1 MISGYKQALDYLQQS
16 FPKGKLKHSGELGL
30 KRQLFL
36 LKCLDNPQ
44 NRYPV
49 IHLAG
54 TSGKGSTA
62 SYVSRLLVG
71 HGFKVGL
78 TVSPHL
84 FDVRERIQINNQPV
98 SQEDFVALL
107 NKIIPA
113 IEKTK
118 DNGFGNPTYFEIM
131 VTMFYLAFYLHR
143 VDYAVVETG
152 MGGFLDSTNVVI
164 SENKIAVIT
173 RLGLDHTGILGSTIS
188 KIAWQKAGII
198 HPKNIIVSPW
208 QYKNARLVLDQKAQS
223 NQSPLFYIKK
233 GTNYKNIHL
242 QKNGLIYDF
251 NFDGLAFPKLFLNTI
266 ALYQVENSALAL
278 GVLKLVGNRDNFKVD
293 SNIVKKIL
301 SNFNFAGRM
310 NVFKVKN
317 SNQKSTTV
325 IFDGAHNPQKV
336 SGFVKSLKFSFPG
349 KQFIFV
355 VAFKQKKEAKKMLKE
370 IITLADKIILTG
382 FGTDNSQTII
392 RLIGILKS
400 LNFNRYQV
408 INDPVLA
415 VKTATDESTLV
426 AVTGSL
432 YLLSKIYPY
441 LK

>member
-1 MISGYKQALDYLQQS
+1 MISGYKQALGYLQQS
-16 FPKGKLKHSGELGL
+16 IPKGKLKHSGESGL

-36 LKCLDNPQ
+36 LECLGNPQ

-62 SYVSRLLVG
+62 SYISRLLVG

-78 TVSPHL
+78 TISPHL
-84 FDVRERIQINNQPV
+84 FDVRERIQINNQPI
-98 SQEDFVALL
+98 SRKDFVALL
-107 NKIIPA
+107 NKVIPA

-118 DNGFGNPTYFEIM
+118 NNGFGNPTYFEIM
-131 VTMFYLAFYLHR
+131 VAIFYLSFYLHQ

-152 MGGFLDSTNVVI
+152 MGGLLDSTNVVT
-164 SENKIAVIT
+164 SKNKIAVIT
-173 RLGLDHTGILGSTIS
+173 RLGLDHTGILGNTIS
-188 KIAWQKAGII
+188 EIAWQKAGII

-208 QYKNARLVLDQKAQS
+208 QYKNTRLVLDQSAKT
-223 NQSPLFYIKK
+223 NQSPLYYVKK

-251 NFDGLAFPKLFLNTI
+251 NFDGLSFSKLFLNTI

-278 GVLKLVGNRDNFKVD
+278 GVLKIISHREGFKID
-293 SNIVKKIL
+293 QNIIKKTL
-301 SNFNFAGRM
+301 SNFKFAGRM
-310 NVFKVKN
+310 NIFNVKN
-317 SNQKSTTV
+317 SNQKPTTI
-325 IFDGAHNPQKV
+325 IFDGAHNPQKML
-336 SGFVKSLKFSFPG
+336 GFVKSLKFSFPG

-370 IITLADKIILTG
+370 IIPLADKIILTG
-382 FGTDNSQTII
+382 FGTDNSQTIF

-400 LNFNRYQV
+400 LNFNQYRV
-408 INDPVLA
+408 VNDPVLA
-415 VKTATDESTLV
+415 VKTAADESTLV

-432 YLLSKIYPY
+432 YLLSKIYPQG
-441 LK
+441 